1 MPPRLRLRPSPLGTS
16 QALLSSRTRIQS
28 RPPACLFCSLRP
40 TSSER
45 PPRSFQRR
53 ASTVATTT
61 QPTLNRTSHSPPPR
75 PDAQTPVFSS
85 RQLSSSPSCTE
96 LASTLRALQQHA
108 GIVDPRFQLAV
119 QSLQQLEGQ
128 GPVRVA
134 VWGLGN
140 GAGRSAKELLRLVLA
155 DPLQDEQ
162 PWEQQLVNHDPKT
175 PLIVRVVD
183 GKPGNSYQPAP
194 TIHTPQV
201 QFSAPANAK
210 SNGGQELAEIE
221 VSSPVLKGSQLEF
234 LVLEKAVDTG
244 HEDLL
249 VPALEGESPTPVHQ
263 ALVVADGIMGAA
275 TIGNAVRSDAV
286 KGAINISL
294 PESETPATKSGLPFF
309 TFDPP
314 TSNKAIALFRTSVAN
329 AKAYETLWL
338 RGGVSDV
345 THWLRDSAVSQ
356 DGVKPAVRAL
366 VKSVLEAAR
375 RDIAGQAV
383 QTVATVTAGKAE
395 FNTLENGLASW
406 SENAHAELQSQLDV
420 AFSGRRWRKLGWWKL
435 FWRADDVSMLSSG
448 LVTQQFLPQ
457 AEQDV
462 VYLAGR
468 IAEAGQ
474 RTVGKTVTYS
484 APVIADDAKKAAAL
498 SSPLPPTAW
507 PTHISFTRRY
517 LIDETVPALQ
527 ALADRLVV
535 QTVGSS
541 GMTAAVAALTFLSGG
556 GAGVLAGEGLW
567 VGTGVFG
574 AGSLYEAGAVLGL
587 GLVWSLRRLQMRWE
601 TAREFWEGEVRE
613 EGRKV
618 VRAVEASVATALD
631 GARTAQQALSPDEA
645 VRRRLNEARALVD
658 QAEEQLS
665 RLK

>member
-1 MPPRLRLRPSPLGTS
+1 MPPRLRLRSSLNAS
-16 QALLSSRTRIQS
+16 QALLSSRTRIT

-40 TSSER
+40 T
-45 PPRSFQRR
+45 PTSFQRQ
-53 ASTVATTT
+53 ASTVAATT
-61 QPTLNRTSHSPPPR
+61 QPLLHRTSPPPPPR
-75 PDAQTPVFSS
+75 PDAQAPAFSS
-85 RQLSSSPSCTE
+85 PQTTSSSSCSE

-119 QSLQQLEGQ
+119 QSLQQLNGQ

-134 VWGLGN
+134 VWGLGD

-162 PWEQQLVNHDPKT
+162 PWEQQLANHDPKA

-201 QFSAPANAK
+201 QFSAPARAK
-210 SNGGQELAEIE
+210 PSEGQALAEIE

-234 LVLEKAVDTG
+234 LVLEKAADAG
-244 HEDLL
+244 NENLL

-275 TIGNAVRSDAV
+275 AIGNTVRSDAV

-294 PESETPATKSGLPFF
+294 PESETPAAKSGLSLF
-309 TFDPP
+309 TFDPA
-314 TSNKAIALFRTSVAN
+314 TSSKAIALFRASVAN
-329 AKAYETLWL
+329 AKAYETLWR

-345 THWLRDSAVSQ
+345 THWLRDSAVSP
-356 DGVKPAVRAL
+356 GSVKPAVRAL
-366 VKSVLEAAR
+366 VKSVLEATK
-375 RDIAGQAV
+375 RDIADQTV

-395 FNTLENGLASW
+395 FNMLEKGLAAW
-406 SENAHAELQSQLDV
+406 SENAHAELQSQLDF
-420 AFSGRRWRKLGWWKL
+420 AFSGRRWRRLGWWKL
-435 FWRADDVSMLSSG
+435 FWRADDVSMLSAG

-468 IAEAGQ
+468 ISEAGQ

-484 APVIADDAKKAAAL
+484 APVIADDANKAAPP
-498 SSPLPPTAW
+498 SSPPTAW

-527 ALADRLVV
+527 ALADKLVV

-541 GMTAAVAALTFLSGG
+541 GMTAAIAALTFLSGG

-631 GARTAQQALSPDEA
+631 GARTAQQELSPEEA